1 MITRLMD
8 SVAVEV
14 MRTPFVGRK
23 TEIGRIE
30 KLLERTRKGRGS
42 ALLVLGPAGIGKTRL
57 LSEAK
62 RSAAHAGYRVAAAA
76 CLPLVTPLPYEPILA
91 LLRTLR
97 TGGHLTQTPPPVRL
111 APDALFARTLAALEQ
126 VVSHGPVLLCVD
138 DLHDSD
144 QATLELIQYC
154 VVRLADLPLAWLLA
168 ARPASRLAPFLHHL
182 GRLELLDRLELPA
195 LSEEELAEVAAALL
209 GEAPSAD
216 VLAHLYRRSGANT
229 FLYVELVRALA
240 HAPRISSSSQT
251 TTASVP
257 ASVAESVAARRRR
270 LPPVAS
276 RLLDW
281 LAIFPEPTSTVW
293 LARVEPLAE
302 RELEAA
308 LDALVDEGLVE
319 RLQDGRSRLVHA
331 LLRDAVYDAIAPHQ
345 RPGRHAK
352 AASALADAAAQL
364 RAPQLEAAARSTE
377 AAAAYLELAEEAFL
391 RSAGEDA
398 GALYRR
404 AERLAEAGG
413 ERRLRGSAI
422 AGQVLAQL
430 RLGADSDARPLADT
444 LIGELRR
451 AGENDLLLR
460 FLSRYALALF
470 DDASDVEAARAA
482 LAHAEPLAV
491 HASAPDLARAEL
503 AQAFVLTMAG
513 EPGPALPH
521 AERALALARETD
533 DPLLEVQALDR
544 LGFVL
549 GMGRGSEQATPLLT
563 EAIDRALAADLPAE
577 AAHALLNLSYF
588 SDAAG
593 DAAAAAD
600 YARQGLDVEGLP
612 PSMEVLLRSNLGGA
626 LADLGDL
633 DGALAQQLAARAQA
647 SRISPKLEAR
657 ILVTLAHVHILRGE
671 LDAAHAALD
680 EIKPAPGSFEHYR
693 TLEQRALLLECEGR
707 LGDALA
713 RYLES
718 TAASDH
724 PSALWCA
731 VGAIRTAVALG
742 ERSAAHKAARTL
754 EHLTGRWAGTDWL
767 DQEARGFLAE
777 LAGAPERA
785 AALLQAAAESC
796 PSRFH
801 RTRLDAESARLRR
814 DRNGLLAAIDTFEQ
828 MGARGAADRTRRLA
842 RKLGF
847 RPGRRRRPAGVLSQ
861 R

>member
-276 RLLDW
+276 RVLDW
-281 LAIFPEPTSTVW
+281 LAIFPEPTSTVL

-413 ERRLRGSAI
+413 ERRLRWNAI

-430 RLGADSDARPLADT
+430 RLGADSDARQLADT

-451 AGENDLLLR
+451 AAENDLLLR

-533 DPLLEVQALDR
+533 DPLLEVQAL
-544 LGFVL
+544 
-549 GMGRGSEQATPLLT
+549 
-563 EAIDRALAADLPAE
+563 DRALAADLPAE

-693 TLEQRALLLECEGR
+693 TLEQA
-707 LGDALA
+707 
-713 RYLES
+713 
-718 TAASDH
+718 
-724 PSALWCA
+724 
-731 VGAIRTAVALG
+731 
-742 ERSAAHKAARTL
+742 SAAARV
-754 EHLTGRWAGTDWL
+754 
-767 DQEARGFLAE
+767 
-777 LAGAPERA
+777 
-785 AALLQAAAESC
+785 
-796 PSRFH
+796 
-801 RTRLDAESARLRR
+801 
-814 DRNGLLAAIDTFEQ
+814 
-828 MGARGAADRTRRLA
+828 
-842 RKLGF
+842 
-847 RPGRRRRPAGVLSQ
+847 RRP
-861 R
+861 